1 MRALLFGGLAVLLA
15 SITTQVSAAPQAAG
29 QPALAAAQ
37 PPALNHV
44 YVVLDAPTWAAIR
57 DSRELA
63 QLLGRTD
70 GGLPDYAPPRPD
82 ADRVFFRGRR
92 TYLEFFAPDN
102 RFNEP
107 VGKVGVALG
116 YDEPAPFDA
125 LGQTWRATCGDQVRR
140 SRVEWRRSEPPTPW
154 YDALQCD
161 DTAAGPL
168 AVWAMVYRPEFLR
181 WQSGVE
187 HEARARTA
195 RADVLAPRR
204 QAGQGR
210 FDVTGVTIDVS
221 PPLHTKLVA
230 QLEEA
235 GFESLDTPEGV
246 RLRGEDWEFLLR
258 KTDGS
263 PGRLVLRVA
272 TDQPLPEP
280 LILGRARATPQGAA
294 GADIQFGL
302 PAAP

>member
-1 MRALLFGGLAVLLA
+1 MKALLFGCLAVLLA
-15 SITTQVSAAPQAAG
+15 AGATAAPGPSYGAD
-29 QPALAAAQ
+29 QPTSTATH

-44 YVVLDAPTWAAIR
+44 YVVLDAATYAAIR
-57 DSRELA
+57 DSRDLA
-63 QLLGRTD
+63 QLLGRAD
-70 GGLPDYAPPRPD
+70 GGLPDYAPPAPN

-116 YDEPAPFDA
+116 YDEPAPLDA
-125 LGQTWRATCGDQVRR
+125 LEQTWRAACGDQARR

-161 DTAAGPL
+161 DTATGPL
-168 AVWAMVYRPEFLR
+168 TVWAMVYRPEFIR
-181 WQSGVE
+181 WQSGAE
-187 HEARARTA
+187 HGAPPRTA

-210 FDVTGVTIDVS
+210 FEVTSVTIDVA
-221 PPLHTKLVA
+221 PPLHAKLVE
-230 QLEEA
+230 QLEQA
-235 GFESLDTPEGV
+235 RFERFDTPAGT
-246 RLRGEDWEFLLR
+246 RLRGDGWELLLR
-258 KTDGS
+258 KEDAS
-263 PGRLVLRVA
+263 SRRLSLHLA

-280 LILGRARATPQGAA
+280 LALGRARARAQDALGAV
-294 GADIQFGL
+294 IQFEL